1 MRCPECAAEFDEMNE
16 SQPVCPG
23 CGPPP
28 DAACDDSDVAAILG
42 EAALIT
48 ALPSEPEEPDYD
60 IEPEPDESLNEP
72 DRLPPDLQMAL
83 EDAES
88 LLLATGHAGF
98 SLPGD
103 KFRVFRLPTDRVM

>member
-1 MRCPECAAEFDEMNE
+1 EMNE

-23 CGPPP
+23 CGTL
-28 DAACDDSDVAAILG
+28 AGGVCDDPDVAAIL
-42 EAALIT
+42 EDAPLIAAVS
-48 ALPSEPEEPDYD
+48 SELQEPDYD
-60 IEPEPDESLNEP
+60 IEPEPEESLNEP
-72 DRLPPDLQMAL
+72 DRLPPDLQTAF

-88 LLLATGHAGF
+88 LLLAIGHAGF

>member
-1 MRCPECAAEFDEMNE
+1 MRCPECGAEFDEMNE

-23 CGPPP
+23 CGTP
-28 DAACDDSDVAAILG
+28 AGRVCDDPDVAAILD
-42 EAALIT
+42 EAALIA

-60 IEPEPDESLNEP
+60 IEPEPEESLNEP
-72 DRLPPDLQMAL
+72 DRLPPDLQTAF

-88 LLLATGHAGF
+88 LLLATGHAVF

-103 KFRVFRLPTDRVM
+103 KFRVFRLPTDLVM